1 MGNRLVGSR
10 LTVESGIAAA
20 LCHRSPKGR
29 LARRL
34 VWGWQKGCVEW
45 RGWTSLRRMKS
56 WQLGAAFAALILV
69 AGCGSDPDG
78 NGGSAGDGL
87 EIVVI
92 PKGTTHEFWKSI
104 HAGAKKAERELNA
117 AGQPVKIIWKGPLK
131 EDDRDEQIKVVEN
144 FIGRQVDGMVL
155 APLDD
160 NALVRPVE
168 TAGKANIPVVIIDS
182 GLQSDKYASFV
193 ATDNYVGGQMGG
205 KHLGELLGGK
215 GNVLMLRYAVGS
227 ASTTKREDGFLD
239 AIKEKYPDIKVL
251 SSDQYAGA
259 TRDLAYTASQNLLGR
274 YGNEVNGVF
283 CPNESVTVSMTKA
296 IRDLG
301 KAGGNVKI
309 VGFDTSVQ
317 SLRDLEAGDV
327 QGLVVQNPIRMGY
340 LGVKTL
346 ASHISGSKVEK
357 RIDTGV
363 AMVTKENMG
372 EPEIQELLNP
382 PLEEYL
388 GEGN

>member
-1 MGNRLVGSR
+1 
-10 LTVESGIAAA
+10 
-20 LCHRSPKGR
+20 
-29 LARRL
+29 
-34 VWGWQKGCVEW
+34 
-45 RGWTSLRRMKS
+45 MKS
-56 WQLGAAFAALILV
+56 WQLGAACAALILV

-144 FIGRQVDGMVL
+144 FIAREVGGMVL

-160 NALVRPVE
+160 KALVRPVE

-193 ATDNYVGGQMGG
+193 ATDNYVGGRMGG
-205 KHLGELLGGK
+205 EHLGELLGGK

-227 ASTTKREDGFLD
+227 ASTTKREEGFLD
-239 AIKEKYPDIKVL
+239 AIKEKYQDIKVL

-259 TRDLAYTASQNLLGR
+259 TRDLAYTASH
-274 YGNEVNGVF
+274 
-283 CPNESVTVSMTKA
+283 
-296 IRDLG
+296 
-301 KAGGNVKI
+301 VKI

>member
-1 MGNRLVGSR
+1 MSR
-10 LTVESGIAAA
+10 ILKCA
-20 LCHRSPKGR
+20 LPPQSKMR

-45 RGWTSLRRMKS
+45 WGWPSLRLMKS
-56 WQLGAAFAALILV
+56 WQLGAACAAFILV
-69 AGCGSDPDG
+69 AGCGSDQDG
-78 NGGSAGDGL
+78 KGGSAGDGL

-168 TAGKANIPVVIIDS
+168 TAAKANIPVVIIDS
-182 GLQSDKYASFV
+182 GLQSEKYVSFV

-205 KHLGELLGGK
+205 EHLGELLGGK

-227 ASTTKREDGFLD
+227 ASTTKREEGFLD

-259 TRDLAYTASQNLLGR
+259 TRDLAYTASQNLLSR
-274 YGNEVNGVF
+274 YGDEVNGVF

>member
-1 MGNRLVGSR
+1 
-10 LTVESGIAAA
+10 
-20 LCHRSPKGR
+20 
-29 LARRL
+29 
-34 VWGWQKGCVEW
+34 
-45 RGWTSLRRMKS
+45 MKS
-56 WQLGAAFAALILV
+56 WQLGAACAALILV
-69 AGCGSDPDG
+69 AGCGSDPDA

-227 ASTTKREDGFLD
+227 ASTTKREEGFLD

-259 TRDLAYTASQNLLGR
+259 TRDLAYTASQNLLSR

-363 AMVTKENMG
+363 AMVTKGNMG

>member
-1 MGNRLVGSR
+1 MSR
-10 LTVESGIAAA
+10 ILECA
-20 LCHRSPKGR
+20 LPPQSKMR

-45 RGWTSLRRMKS
+45 WGWTSLQRMKS

-69 AGCGSDPDG
+69 AGCGSDSSG

-227 ASTTKREDGFLD
+227 ASTTKREEGFLD
-239 AIKEKYPDIKVL
+239 AIKVKYPDIKVL

-346 ASHISGSKVEK
+346 ASHISEAKVEK

>member
-1 MGNRLVGSR
+1 
-10 LTVESGIAAA
+10 
-20 LCHRSPKGR
+20 
-29 LARRL
+29 
-34 VWGWQKGCVEW
+34 
-45 RGWTSLRRMKS
+45 MKS
-56 WQLGAAFAALILV
+56 WQLGAACAALILV
-69 AGCGSDPDG
+69 AGCGSDPDA

-227 ASTTKREDGFLD
+227 ASTTKREEGFLD

-259 TRDLAYTASQNLLGR
+259 TRDLAYTASQNLLSR

-340 LGVKTL
+340 LGLKTL

>member
-1 MGNRLVGSR
+1 MRW
-10 LTVESGIAAA
+10 
-20 LCHRSPKGR
+20 C
-29 LARRL
+29 AR
-34 VWGWQKGCVEW
+34 
-45 RGWTSLRRMKS
+45 
-56 WQLGAAFAALILV
+56 
-69 AGCGSDPDG
+69 
-78 NGGSAGDGL
+78 
-87 EIVVI
+87 
-92 PKGTTHEFWKSI
+92 WK
-104 HAGAKKAERELNA
+104 
-117 AGQPVKIIWKGPLK
+117 
-131 EDDRDEQIKVVEN
+131 
-144 FIGRQVDGMVL
+144 
-155 APLDD
+155 
-160 NALVRPVE
+160 

-227 ASTTKREDGFLD
+227 ASTTKREEGFLD

-259 TRDLAYTASQNLLGR
+259 TRDLAYTASQNLLSR

-346 ASHISGSKVEK
+346 ASRISGSKVEK